1 MSRRWQDEEM
11 VSATAVQIRCWPV
24 GANNICPFHI
34 QDVGVIFLRLYI
46 STYVIAF
53 NIFRAFKF
61 EGSAIVKQML
71 SLTPAL
77 YLPLV
82 C

>member
-1 MSRRWQDEEM
+1 M
-11 VSATAVQIRCWPV
+11 VSAIAAQIRCRPV

-34 QDVGVIFLRLYI
+34 QDVGIIFPRLYI
-46 STYVIAF
+46 STHVIAF
-53 NIFRAFKF
+53 NIFRVFEF

-77 YLPLV
+77 CLPLV